1 MSVLNS
7 SAAFIFNTLGGLY
20 LLAILLRFLLQIA
33 KADFYNPVSQAVI
46 RVTDPAVKLVR
57 NFIPGY
63 RGIDFSSLILALV
76 VEAAAICVLILLYGG
91 GIPGIRLVV
100 TLAFFGIIYFII
112 NIYYYAIIASIIMSF
127 VMLFSGSV
135 NPHPVLRLIWQ
146 LTEPIMAPVRKVVP
160 TMGGLDFS
168 PILIFFIIQL
178 IQNALIR
185 TFGITEQLTAV
196 VIGI

>member
-46 RVTDPAVKLVR
+46 RVTDPAVKLFR

-63 RGIDFSSLILALV
+63 RGIDFSCLILALV
-76 VEAAAICVLILLYGG
+76 VEAAAIYVLILLYGG

>member
-46 RVTDPAVKLVR
+46 RVTDPAVKLFR

-63 RGIDFSSLILALV
+63 RGIDFSCLILALV

-100 TLAFFGIIYFII
+100 TLAFFGIIYFTLWYI
-112 NIYYYAIIASIIMSF
+112 
-127 VMLFSGSV
+127 
-135 NPHPVLRLIWQ
+135 
-146 LTEPIMAPVRKVVP
+146 
-160 TMGGLDFS
+160 
-168 PILIFFIIQL
+168 
-178 IQNALIR
+178 
-185 TFGITEQLTAV
+185 
-196 VIGI
+196 

>member
-7 SAAFIFNTLGGLY
+7 SAALIFNALGGLY

-46 RVTDPAVKLVR
+46 RVTDPAVKLFR

-63 RGIDFSSLILALV
+63 RGIDFSCLILALV

-100 TLAFFGIIYFII
+100 TLAFFGIIYFTI

>member
-33 KADFYNPVSQAVI
+33 KADFYNPVSQTVI

-76 VEAAAICVLILLYGG
+76 VEAAAIYVLILLYGG